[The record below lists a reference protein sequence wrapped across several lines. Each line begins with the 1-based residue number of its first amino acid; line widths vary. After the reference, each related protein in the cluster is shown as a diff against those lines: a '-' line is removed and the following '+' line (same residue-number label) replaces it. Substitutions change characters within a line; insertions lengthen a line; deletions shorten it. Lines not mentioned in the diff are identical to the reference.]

1 MATKVHLSIDIQGI
15 LNNYRNKKINFI
27 QDDNG
32 KMLGDKAARVELTFL
47 LSKGHKLISCSN
59 DCIGFDPFGGG
70 CPGHAI
76 NTEKT
81 PSQNPTL

>member
-47 LSKGHKLISCSN
+47 LSKGHKLISCAN
-59 DCIGFDPFGGG
+59 ECIGFDPFGGG
-70 CPGHAI
+70 CPGHTI
-76 NTEKT
+76 NIENN